1 MARRQR
7 DFAAEYRRRLE
18 RGRARGLSKAQAR
31 GHPRQGEPLASNL
44 SKLPP
49 SAPEIE
55 DAIRAMREGE
65 SLRAAARASGVSER
79 RVRRFIKLRNLATR
93 KGRTWTIHDPRPRRV
108 AMFSEGQQKT
118 VIVEG
123 YQPASK
129 AGRAWDRQGRFVR
142 SNDID
147 LLAELRGEGLTDIRG
162 HFHPFKTDPNVLHAL
177 AAASEEAFYEI
188 YQIVS

>member
-1 MARRQR
+1 MSRER

-44 SKLPP
+44 DKLPP

-93 KGRTWTIHDPRPRRV
+93 KGRTWAIHDPRPRRV

-162 HFHPFKTDPNVLHAL
+162 QFHPFETDPNVLHAL